1 MARGHIRPHGD
12 GKWRL
17 YAYAGTD
24 PATGKERRVTK
35 VVPGS
40 RKDAEREL
48 TALLGQIDGGH
59 HGTSGGRTLG
69 QLVDAFITHKT
80 LRLEA
85 SSTET
90 LRRSAAYITDRY
102 RAMPAAKVTTEDLEA
117 LYVHLLLK
125 GRKVVPKTG
134 PNKGSTRLDP
144 ATVKNVHACLHG
156 AFEHGRR
163 LKWVTVNPAADAEP
177 PSIPRRLPS
186 PAPADAIP
194 LLLAAAA
201 EEHHALPTYLQVTI
215 CAGGRRSEIHG
226 VRWTGIDFIRGVVV
240 LRETVVRG
248 SGGWQV
254 KPYTKSGGQRT
265 IHLDPHTLARLQALH
280 DRAFTDALA
289 CDLALTT
296 TAFVFSDS
304 PVGDEPWNP
313 NTTARRFKRA
323 CEAAGLPP
331 TTRLHD
337 LRHLMATYLIDQGV
351 PIPVVSARLGHA
363 QNSTTLDIYTGR
375 IAASDAAAAEVMGH
389 LFTND
394 T

>member
-1 MARGHIRPHGD
+1 MPRGHIRPHGD
-12 GKWRL
+12 DKWRL
-17 YAYAGTD
+17 YIYVGTD
-24 PATGKERRVTK
+24 PVTGKERRITK
-35 VVPGS
+35 VVAGE
-40 RKDAEREL
+40 KEAAEREL
-48 TALLGQIDGGH
+48 TRLLGELDSGH
-59 HGTSGGRTLG
+59 HGRRGDRTLG
-69 QLVDAFITHKT
+69 QLVDAFIDHKT
-80 LRLEA
+80 LRLEE

-90 LRRSAAYITDRY
+90 LRRSASYLTDRY
-102 RAMPAAKVTTEDLEA
+102 RALPAAKVTTEDLEA
-117 LYVHLLLK
+117 LYVHLLLR
-125 GRKVVPKTG
+125 GRKVVPRTG
-134 PNKGSTRLDP
+134 PNAGSTRLDP

-156 AFEHGRR
+156 AFEYGRR

-194 LLLAAAA
+194 RLFAAAA

-226 VRWTGIDFIRGVVV
+226 VRWSGVDFTRGVVV

-248 SGGWQV
+248 SAGWLV

-265 IHLDPHTLARLQALH
+265 IHLDPHTLDRLQVLH

-289 CDLALTT
+289 CDLTLPT

-304 PVGDEPWNP
+304 PIGDVAWNP

-323 CEAAGLPP
+323 CETAGLPA

-389 LFTND
+389 LFTKD